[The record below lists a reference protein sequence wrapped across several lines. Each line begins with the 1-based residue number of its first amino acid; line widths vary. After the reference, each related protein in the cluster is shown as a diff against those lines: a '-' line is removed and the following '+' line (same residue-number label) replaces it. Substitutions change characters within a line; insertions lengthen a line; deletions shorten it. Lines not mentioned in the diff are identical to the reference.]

1 MALAINTMGG
11 HGLSNKVSCE
21 HLPKETKGD
30 AVLAVVSYQALLKW
44 LKMNSKEK
52 HFIYKSQ

>member
-1 MALAINTMGG
+1 MALAINIMGG

-30 AVLAVVSYQALLKW
+30 AVLAVRFISGTF
-44 LKMNSKEK
+44 KMAENEQQGETF
-52 HFIYKSQ
+52 HL